1 MRTLQATY
9 SPGSIVALEARE
21 ADPEELPE
29 NEPLFLPSS
38 LPAEGCTPGLGDIEW
53 LMRDAQCRS
62 SLVRLRNQLHIKSRY
77 LNYKKLHARHQGANT
92 RSRTIVTRNESKIR
106 LHSEKY
112 QAARAALVLLE
123 DGDES
128 KIGWRRLRKADIRC
142 MEDEE
147 GLERKEK
154 KRQRMA
160 ERRRRREAELRE
172 HGEEVPQW
180 EEEDGDDE
188 EEGESGEGR
197 REVSWIWTVAGTSGT
212 DANLHDGEFLSAS
225 FQTI

>member
-1 MRTLQATY
+1 M
-9 SPGSIVALEARE
+9 
-21 ADPEELPE
+21 
-29 NEPLFLPSS
+29 
-38 LPAEGCTPGLGDIEW
+38 
-53 LMRDAQCRS
+53 
-62 SLVRLRNQLHIKSRY
+62 
-77 LNYKKLHARHQGANT
+77 
-92 RSRTIVTRNESKIR
+92 
-106 LHSEKY
+106 
-112 QAARAALVLLE
+112 
-123 DGDES
+123 
-128 KIGWRRLRKADIRC
+128 
-142 MEDEE
+142 
-147 GLERKEK
+147 RKEK